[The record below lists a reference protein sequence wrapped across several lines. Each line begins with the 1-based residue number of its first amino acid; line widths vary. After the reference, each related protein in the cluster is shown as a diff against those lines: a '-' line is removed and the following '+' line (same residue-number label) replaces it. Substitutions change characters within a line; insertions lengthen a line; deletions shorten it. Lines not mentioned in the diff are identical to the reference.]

1 MAICVPV
8 IILVTSKTVRKSKY
22 TISKTIIWGQSW
34 ICVEIQELDL
44 HIFEIIS
51 KIQDLDFQISEIVSN
66 IMYLDVQIVDSLIQL
81 KDFDVQIYDFEII

>member
-8 IILVTSKTVRKSKY
+8 TILVIVKTVRKSQN

-34 ICVEIQELDL
+34 ICVEIQDLDL

-51 KIQDLDFQISEIVSN
+51 KIMNLDFHIFQIISKI
-66 IMYLDVQIVDSLIQL
+66 IDLDVQIIDLDVQI
-81 KDFDVQIYDFEII
+81 KDLDVQIYDF